1 MKTAVVAG
9 AGSGIGRGC
18 AIRFG
23 ELGYHVIAVGRDPEK
38 LSRSIREIESR
49 GGSAEAFAADVRDWA
64 RMQELGERTEDRGV
78 DVLINSAGGQF
89 VKPSAEISGN
99 GWNAVIG
106 TNLTGSFNLC
116 RQLYP
121 ALVKRQASVVLIIAA
136 IWRKPMPGVV
146 HSAAAR
152 AGVVQMMRTLAVEWA
167 KDGIRLNA
175 LSPGLTDTPSLRAY
189 DALPDN
195 VPLGRVGTVEEV
207 IEAAM
212 FLGRSSYIT
221 GEVLHVDGGLHL

>member
-9 AGSGIGRGC
+9 AGSGIGQGC
-18 AIRFG
+18 ALRLA
-23 ELGYHVIAVGRDPEK
+23 ELGYHVIASGRNPDK
-38 LSRSIREIESR
+38 LAETVSKIAEQ
-49 GGSAEAFAADVRDWA
+49 GGSGEAFAADVRDWA
-64 RMQELGERTEDRGV
+64 RMEELAAHVEDRGV
-78 DVLINSAGGQF
+78 DLLINSAGGQF
-89 VKPSAEISGN
+89 VKPSAEISSN
-99 GWNAVIG
+99 GWRSVID

-121 ALVKRQASVVLIIAA
+121 ALARRKASVVLIIAA

-152 AGVVQMMRTLAVEWA
+152 AGVVQMTRTLAMEWA
-167 KDGIRLNA
+167 RDGVRLNA
-175 LSPGLTDTPSLRAY
+175 LSPGLTDTPSLRSY

-195 VPLGRVGTVEEV
+195 IPLGRVGTIEEV
-207 IEAAM
+207 VDATL
-212 FLGRSSYIT
+212 FLGRSAYIT